1 MRAMTRNL
9 LHHPGSPLAAAGT
22 RVGAPGR
29 GMSPCVSMGISYI
42 GNADVL
48 HAALPHFIP
57 QELRYFVHRRCNS
70 LSPAKR
76 GDCFADRGIKTNN
89 NMEY

>member
-1 MRAMTRNL
+1 
-9 LHHPGSPLAAAGT
+9 
-22 RVGAPGR
+22 
-29 GMSPCVSMGISYI
+29 MSPCVSMGISYI
-42 GNADVL
+42 GNADVF

-76 GDCFADRGIKTNN
+76 GDCFADRGINN
-89 NMEY
+89 NMKLKCLLLFSAYMIQGSNQQSVATLPQ